1 MDFINATSGG
11 ISAAAATGAIYPLDT
26 LVVRYQA
33 AISKRHGQQTV
44 SGILAEALRQPNGVL
59 GLYKGMSFKMVEQL
73 IRNFVYFYWY
83 NLFKRSWRKKFG
95 PLSTSSN
102 LFVATAAAAM
112 NQCMTAPLEVISTNL
127 QTTPMNVK
135 QILRHVYEQEG
146 IQGFYRGFGASLILC
161 SNPAITSVAF
171 DQLKALL
178 QPPSSGESDIV
189 FNKHASITSWQSFLL
204 GAFAKALAT
213 AVTYPYI
220 RSKVLVQANAGKRRK
235 STVLPP
241 ETDKVVGEA
250 TQSNQVPISTSNGR
264 SMNRPSNRSTS
275 SKPRELSSQELIKV
289 ASFCISDRSEVCE
302 KTLAQSVGRA
312 QRENSRHTH
321 DLISLPF
328 PERKRQLPINGYS
341 A

>member
-220 RSKVLVQANAGKRRK
+220 RSKVPGCVALSTLV
-235 STVLPP
+235 SSFTSLSLPHLDMAP
-241 ETDKVVGEA
+241 EHD
-250 TQSNQVPISTSNGR
+250 R
-264 SMNRPSNRSTS
+264 CW
-275 SKPRELSSQELIKV
+275 SKPMQE
-289 ASFCISDRSEVCE
+289 
-302 KTLAQSVGRA
+302 SVGRV
-312 QRENSRHTH
+312 R
-321 DLISLPF
+321 LYLPKPISEDNVYRYVSPH
-328 PERKRQLPINGYS
+328 
-341 A
+341 